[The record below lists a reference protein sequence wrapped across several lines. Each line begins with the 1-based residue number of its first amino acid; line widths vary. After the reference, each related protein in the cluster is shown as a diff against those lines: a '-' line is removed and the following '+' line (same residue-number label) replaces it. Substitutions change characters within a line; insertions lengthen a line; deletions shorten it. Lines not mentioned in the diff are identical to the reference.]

1 MPASREALKRASLP
15 SYRNCAF
22 TKDVNRRNLEMSNIK
37 LSYIRRHSSRIT
49 ASPAPLLHR
58 DVSSNDP
65 SIRKPSCFTSWLQS
79 APAGGRSVSVGSHGR
94 TKRLADLVAKAAPGR
109 ATLRFSRRTPFA
121 LRTMSSSAG
130 FRSGGP
136 DPERQAGIPER
147 YGPSLRHRLR
157 PHKSSTGSRAARRLG
172 LVIARPCRRAG

>member
-15 SYRNCAF
+15 SYRNRAF

-37 LSYIRRHSSRIT
+37 LSYIRRRSSRIT

-58 DVSSNDP
+58 HVLKRSQDP
-65 SIRKPSCFTSWLQS
+65 EAVMFTSWLQS
-79 APAGGRSVSVGSHGR
+79 APAGGRSASVDSHGR
-94 TKRLADLVAKAAPGR
+94 MKPAGGLRRQRGAGG

-130 FRSGGP
+130 FRSVERVR
-136 DPERQAGIPER
+136 ERQAGIRER
-147 YGPSLRHRLR
+147 CGPSLRHRLR
-157 PHKSSTGSRAARRLG
+157 PHRSSTGSRAARRPG
-172 LVIARPCRRAG
+172 RAIARPCRREE